1 MSGPP
6 RMTGPVQGRS
16 CGAGP
21 FLHVS
26 PGQGGLQPATQLHGC
41 IQVLPLEAQENP
53 SGLDPGP
60 GFSR

>member
-1 MSGPP
+1 
-6 RMTGPVQGRS
+6 MTGPVQGRS

-53 SGLDPGP
+53 SGLDLGP